1 MRRGYCRGGDGGW
14 GSGVSLVVDGSGGSD
29 SVNCGATGAVGDVGC
44 AGLSSVLGWGC
55 ADVLSTGLGVA
66 ALCGVVGV
74 GMRGSGTAG

>member
-1 MRRGYCRGGDGGW
+1 MGHWGVVGGRW
-14 GSGVSLVVDGSGGSD
+14 SGSSD
-29 SVNCGATGAVGDVGC
+29 SVICGAAGAVGDAGC
-44 AGLSSVLGWGC
+44 SGLSSVLGWGC